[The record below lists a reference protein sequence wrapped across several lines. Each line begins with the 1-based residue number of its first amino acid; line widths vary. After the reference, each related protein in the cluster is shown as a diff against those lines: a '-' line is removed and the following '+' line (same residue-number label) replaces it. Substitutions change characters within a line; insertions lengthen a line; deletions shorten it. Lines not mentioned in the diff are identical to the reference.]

1 MRKSRKPVPKE
12 APKKEKRSFRQKVS
26 DSMDFPLETLYNLS
40 QIQITGNREAI
51 VEGCKGILEYD
62 DCMIRLKTKSM
73 QISFWGSGLVL
84 KCLNTDNVIIEGQ
97 LERLEFII

>member
-1 MRKSRKPVPKE
+1 MRKSRKPVQI
-12 APKKEKRSFRQKVS
+12 ATPKKERRSFRQKVS

-40 QIQITGNREAI
+40 QIQLTGNREAI

-73 QISFWGSGLVL
+73 QISFWGSGLML
-84 KCLNTDNVIIEGQ
+84 KCLNTDNVIIEGK